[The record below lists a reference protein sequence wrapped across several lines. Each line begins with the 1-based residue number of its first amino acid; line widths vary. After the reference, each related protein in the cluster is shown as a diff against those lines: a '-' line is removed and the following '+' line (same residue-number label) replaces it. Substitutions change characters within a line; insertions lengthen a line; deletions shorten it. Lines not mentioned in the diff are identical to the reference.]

1 MSSFNE
7 ILENVTI
14 SSNSID
20 IQLPFVSVCTPTF
33 NRRPFIPFIKKC
45 FEHQTYPKDRME
57 WIIIDDGFD
66 PVGDLFDDVP
76 QAKYFYFPEH
86 MNLGK
91 KRNLMHTKC
100 SGDIIVYMDD
110 DDYYPPERV
119 SHAVEVLTSNPN
131 ILAAGSSEMHIYFD
145 SIKSIMQ
152 FGPYGPNHATAATFA
167 FKKELLLISSYDDN
181 ALLAEEKNFLQNY
194 TVPFIQLNT
203 LKTILVF
210 SHKHNSLNK
219 DKMLENAE
227 VSLAKPSRYNIYNFM
242 NDPELINFYVKNVN
256 SILETYEPGNSKY
269 KPKILEEIKKVEERQ
284 RTLKIVANRMN
295 EFGSKYNTNVI
306 SLETII
312 MDYEEKI
319 SNKDFIISEL
329 IKKTKQYYEEIN
341 NLKNQLSQN
350 NTTTMSNASQ
360 QLHQQ
365 THQQQPNS
373 LSSNKKNKNKNK
385 K

>member
-1 MSSFNE
+1 MLKVTNE
-7 ILENVTI
+7 SINNENDIEINLEETNTKK
-14 SSNSID
+14 
-20 IQLPFVSVCTPTF
+20 QLPFVSICTPTF

-45 FEHQTYPKDRME
+45 FEHQTYPKERME

-66 PVGDLFDDVP
+66 PVGDLFEDVP
-76 QAKYFYFPEH
+76 QAKYFYFTEH

-100 SGDIIVYMDD
+100 LGDIIVYMDD

-167 FKKELLLISSYDDN
+167 FKKELLLISSYDN
-181 ALLAEEKNFLQNY
+181 NSLLAEEKNFLQNY
-194 TVPFIQLNT
+194 TIPFIQLDT

-219 DKMLENAE
+219 DKMLKNPEITM
-227 VSLAKPSRYNIYNFM
+227 AKPSQYNIYNFM
-242 NDPELINFYVKNVN
+242 NDLELINFYVKNVN
-256 SILETYEPGNSKY
+256 TILEDYEPGSCKY
-269 KPKILEEIKKVEERQ
+269 KPKILEEIKKVEEKQ
-284 RTLKIVANRMN
+284 KVMQIVSKRMN
-295 EFGSKYNTNVI
+295 EFGTKYNTNVV

-319 SNKDFIISEL
+319 NNKDFIIGEL
-329 IKKTKQYYEEIN
+329 IKKTKQYSDEIL
-341 NLKNQLSQN
+341 NLKTQLLQN
-350 NTTTMSNASQ
+350 DQQSSTVNSKNNAIKNE
-360 QLHQQ
+360 
-365 THQQQPNS
+365 PIKK
-373 LSSNKKNKNKNK
+373 NKKNKK
-385 K
+385 